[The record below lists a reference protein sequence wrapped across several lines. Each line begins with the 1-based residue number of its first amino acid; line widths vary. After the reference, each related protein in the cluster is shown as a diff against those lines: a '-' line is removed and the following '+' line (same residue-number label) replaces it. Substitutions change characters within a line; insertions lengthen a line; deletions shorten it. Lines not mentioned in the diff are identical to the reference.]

1 MVPAKQRNDLY
12 VELTKDEQKQYK
24 EMLREVFGRW
34 KVEKPTI
41 GHMPKIQ
48 EFLIEKK
55 MPRLVEMV
63 DEFLD
68 IETVGGCPDYE
79 SCERFSPSIANQF
92 DKYFDW
98 FQKRFPEDADK
109 GVEQMFVNRAALVP
123 EFAKIA
129 CVSVAF
135 VTEKGETKIQ
145 SFSDTDEKKLLIEV
159 QKLLRRIGELGFFLC
174 GHNVKGFDIPMLAKR
189 MIMNGLL
196 PPKILPGHDT
206 KPWEIKALDT
216 KELWQYGGYGS
227 IASLG
232 SGLSSSSISNGGFSS
247 RFMFEIGILV
257 MFETTS

>member
-1 MVPAKQRNDLY
+1 MINIPLN
-12 VELTKDEQKQYK
+12 
-24 EMLREVFGRW
+24 
-34 KVEKPTI
+34 
-41 GHMPKIQ
+41 KI
-48 EFLIEKK
+48 L
-55 MPRLVEMV
+55 
-63 DEFLD
+63 FLD
-68 IETVGGCPDYE
+68 IETVGVQPDWDHLVDNNE
-79 SCERFSPSIANQF
+79 ALSFQF
-92 DKYFDW
+92 QNYFDW

-123 EFAKIA
+123 EFARIA

-135 VTEKGETKIQ
+135 VTDKGETKMQ
-145 SFSDTDEKKLLIEV
+145 SFSNENEKDLLQDV

-227 IASLG
+227 IASLELMCVCMG
-232 SGLSSSSISNGGFSS
+232 VESSKNMEVTGNKVHEAYWINKD
-247 RFMFEIGILV
+247 IKGIVEYCEKDVLV
-257 MFETTS
+257 LIDVIKKITTLV

>member
-1 MVPAKQRNDLY
+1 MINTP
-12 VELTKDEQKQYK
+12 LTK
-24 EMLREVFGRW
+24 L
-34 KVEKPTI
+34 
-41 GHMPKIQ
+41 
-48 EFLIEKK
+48 L
-55 MPRLVEMV
+55 
-63 DEFLD
+63 FLD
-68 IETVGGCPDYE
+68 IETVGIQPE
-79 SCERFSPSIANQF
+79 WEALENNRPELAFQF
-92 DKYFDW
+92 RNYFDW

-196 PPKILPGHDT
+196 PPKILPGHDA

-227 IASLG
+227 IASLELMCVCMG
-232 SGLSSSSISNGGFSS
+232 VESSKNMEVTGNKVHEAYWVKKDIK
-247 RFMFEIGILV
+247 GIVEYCEKDVLV
-257 MFETTS
+257 LIDVIKKITNLV